1 MEETFRR
8 ATRIRTLSRV
18 PKMERKM
25 FRAIKNIP
33 TLGGIAIGVKSH
45 RLGLTQ
51 KKWRFQFG
59 FFSCKATKDELSRTN
74 QLMNEIANLF
84 LIGLDRNW
92 QVKLKYT

>member
-8 ATRIRTLSRV
+8 ATRMRV
-18 PKMERKM
+18 LPRIAKMERKM
-25 FRAIKNIP
+25 FRAIKNIH
-33 TLGGIAIGVKSH
+33 TLGGIAIGVKNH
-45 RLGLTQ
+45 RLGLVQ
-51 KKWRFQFG
+51 KKRRFQFG
-59 FFSCKATKDELSRTN
+59 FFSCKATKDELSRTK

>member
-1 MEETFRR
+1 MN
-8 ATRIRTLSRV
+8 AGRTLFNNDEYIS
-18 PKMERKM
+18 
-25 FRAIKNIP
+25 

-45 RLGLTQ
+45 RLGLVQ
-51 KKWRFQFG
+51 KRRRFQFG
-59 FFSCKATKDELSRTN
+59 FFSCKATKDELSRTK